1 MTAVVKE
8 KNVELKLRKAVFFPP
23 WLLLIA
29 MVVIS
34 LVNGEAFLAGLN
46 AVTSWILKNF
56 SWLFN
61 SVTVMCVVTV
71 IVVYFSPLGK
81 VRIGGSKA
89 HPKMKF
95 LDLVWITLCTTIA
108 AGILFWACAEPLYH
122 LYAPPASEGVK
133 AGSPG
138 AAIFAMKTM
147 FLEWTWSP
155 YAIYT
160 VAVLVF
166 AFVFYNMKQPYSMG
180 SALVPALGERS
191 KKI

>member
-1 MTAVVKE
+1 MTAAVKE
-8 KNVELKLRKAVFFPP
+8 KKIELKLRKAVFFPP

-29 MVVIS
+29 MVVVS
-34 LVNGEAFLAGLN
+34 LVNGDAFLAGLN

-56 SWLFN
+56 SWAFN
-61 SVTVMCVVTV
+61 VVTVMCVVTV

-122 LYAPPASEGVK
+122 LYGPPVSEGVK
-133 AGSPG
+133 AASPG

-147 FLEWTWSP
+147 FLEWTW
-155 YAIYT
+155 
-160 VAVLVF
+160 
-166 AFVFYNMKQPYSMG
+166 
-180 SALVPALGERS
+180 
-191 KKI
+191 